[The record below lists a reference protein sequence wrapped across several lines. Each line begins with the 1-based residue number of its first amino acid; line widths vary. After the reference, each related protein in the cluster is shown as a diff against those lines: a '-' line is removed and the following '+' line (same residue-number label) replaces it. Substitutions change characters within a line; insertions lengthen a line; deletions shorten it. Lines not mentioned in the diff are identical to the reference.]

1 MMFAIEKYAK
11 AGSVAE
17 AVKLLAMDDTARLIA
32 GGTDV
37 LVKLRE
43 GHEGYSS
50 IVDIHGLAELR
61 GISLQADGSLRIGAG
76 VTFTDLLE
84 SELIA
89 QHAPVLGEMSA
100 TVAGPQIRNVATI
113 GGNIANGAVSA
124 DSVPPLLVLDAS
136 LEIAGPSGVRVTPLR
151 GFHTGPGKVALLRGE
166 VLTAMVVPQA
176 PGASGGQAGT
186 GTGDA
191 TRPSAGSGVGGAC
204 GPASPALAASGEGG
218 AESCA
223 SGSGFGAAYIKYA
236 AREAMDIATTCCAAS
251 ALIED
256 GRFTF
261 IRLAYGVAAPT
272 PVRCPAAEAAAK
284 GQPATAATL
293 DAVKRAVEADV
304 KPRTSWRAPADFRLH
319 VIREMAARALA
330 LAARKAGWVVSC
342 PGGAR

>member
-1 MMFAIEKYAK
+1 MFAIEKYAK
-11 AGSVAE
+11 ASSVAE
-17 AVKLLAMDDTARLIA
+17 AVRLLADDENARLIA

-43 GHEGYSS
+43 GHDGYSS
-50 IVDIHGLAELR
+50 IVDIHGLPELR
-61 GISLQADGSLRIGAG
+61 GIELREDGALKLGAG

-84 SELIA
+84 SELVA
-89 QHAPVLGEMSA
+89 ARAPVLGEMSA
-100 TVAGPQIRNVATI
+100 MVAGPQIRNVATI

-136 LEIAGPSGVRVTPLR
+136 LEIAGPSGVRTTPLR
-151 GFHTGPGKVALLRGE
+151 GFHTGPGRVALTRGE
-166 VLTAMVVPQA
+166 VLTAVIVPPA
-176 PGASGGQAGT
+176 PA
-186 GTGDA
+186 
-191 TRPSAGSGVGGAC
+191 
-204 GPASPALAASGEGG
+204 
-218 AESCA
+218 
-223 SGSGFGAAYIKYA
+223 SGFGAHYIKYA

-251 ALIED
+251 ALITD

-261 IRLAYGVAAPT
+261 VRLAYGVAAPT
-272 PVRCPAAEAAAK
+272 PVRCLAAEEAAK

-330 LAARKAGWVVSC
+330 EAARKAGREI
-342 PGGAR
+342 G

>member
-1 MMFAIEKYAK
+1 MFAIEKYAK

-17 AVKLLAMDDTARLIA
+17 AVRLLAMDGSARLIA

-61 GISLQADGSLRIGAG
+61 GISLEGDGSLRLGAG
-76 VTFTDLLE
+76 VTFTDLME
-84 SELIA
+84 SELVA
-89 QHAPVLGEMSA
+89 SRAPMLCEMSA
-100 TVAGPQIRNVATI
+100 MVAGPQIRNVATI

-136 LEIAGPSGVRVTPLR
+136 LEIAGPTGVRSTPLL
-151 GFHTGPGKVALLRGE
+151 GFHTGPGRVALERGE
-166 VLTAMVVPQA
+166 VLTAVIVPQA
-176 PGASGGQAGT
+176 PGGARGGEDGQAGT
-186 GTGDA
+186 GSAVAPGQAGD
-191 TRPSAGSGVGGAC
+191 GGA
-204 GPASPALAASGEGG
+204 
-218 AESCA
+218 
-223 SGSGFGAAYIKYA
+223 GFGAHYIKYA
-236 AREAMDIATTCCAAS
+236 AREAMDIAATCCAAS
-251 ALIED
+251 ALVEN

-272 PVRCPAAEAAAK
+272 PVRCPAAEGAAK

-330 LAARKAGWVVSC
+330 EAARKAGWAIGN
-342 PGGAR
+342 PGGSR